1 MPVGR
6 ASLLVAFSLFVFPA
20 RASAEGA
27 WVLVVGGKVR
37 IASFETRSPCMDEA
51 KRNIMKV
58 PAVPGHEP
66 ESTDSSWSVLAP
78 RMVGGASEFRYD
90 CLPDTIAPRG
100 PTGK

>member
-1 MPVGR
+1 MRV
-6 ASLLVAFSLFVFPA
+6 LLAILCLLALATS
-20 RASAEGA
+20 ASAEGA

-37 IASFETRSPCMDEA
+37 IASFETRSQCMDEA

-58 PAVPGHEP
+58 PGVPGHKP

-90 CLPDTIAPRG
+90 CLLDTVDPRG
-100 PTGK
+100 PKGK